1 MRRYFTTETFPS
13 LSELVNAFDY
23 GNYSRHFCSF
33 LNLYYDTLCKYSQL
47 LGFELIRLSFE
58 EMRCIVHRPN
68 NDTLIIELTAKENGP
83 PKKCI

>member
-23 GNYSRHFCSF
+23 GNYSRHFGSF
-33 LNLYYDTLCKYSQL
+33 LNMYYDTLCKYSQL
-47 LGFELIRLSFE
+47 YGFELVRLSFE

-68 NDTLIIELTAKENGP
+68 QYTLIIELNSLD
-83 PKKCI
+83 KK